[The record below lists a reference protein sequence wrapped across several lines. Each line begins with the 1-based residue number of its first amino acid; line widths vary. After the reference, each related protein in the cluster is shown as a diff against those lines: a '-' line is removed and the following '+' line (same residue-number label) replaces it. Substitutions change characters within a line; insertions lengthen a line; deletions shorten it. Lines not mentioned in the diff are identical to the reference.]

1 MVTDPE
7 KPQFIE
13 ELGSK
18 VLAALGRIEGMEVEL
33 EGLKVRLRQT
43 EATIIAAEHRRL
55 AYNAALIGFGR
66 PRDPARRVADAE
78 WRPVEAA
85 ARRALEEEDE
95 WRRVQEAG
103 QRVLEEEN

>member
-1 MVTDPE
+1 
-7 KPQFIE
+7 
-13 ELGSK
+13 
-18 VLAALGRIEGMEVEL
+18 MEVEL
-33 EGLKVRLRQT
+33 EGLKVRLRRT
-43 EATIIAAEHRRL
+43 DKRCIAAEHRRL
-55 AYNAALIGFGR
+55 AYDAALIGFGR

-103 QRVLEEEN
+103 QRVLEEENLNGLPQGRGPSNRRWSPARRVRK